1 MSKSL
6 KKGALAIFGPAL
18 ILVIWFLLSNVID
31 NKLIL
36 PAPGSVFQHFLTPT
50 ANIIGLGALT
60 KNILVSLLRVFSA
73 I

>member
-31 NKLIL
+31 NK
-36 PAPGSVFQHFLTPT
+36 
-50 ANIIGLGALT
+50 
-60 KNILVSLLRVFSA
+60 
-73 I
+73 